1 LKNVSENLT
10 IVNMCL
16 QFLNMVILA
25 EIYREKQI
33 EYYLK
38 DIAKEKRECAGGM
51 LLPYYVCSTK

>member
-1 LKNVSENLT
+1 
-10 IVNMCL
+10 M
-16 QFLNMVILA
+16 
-25 EIYREKQI
+25 EKQI